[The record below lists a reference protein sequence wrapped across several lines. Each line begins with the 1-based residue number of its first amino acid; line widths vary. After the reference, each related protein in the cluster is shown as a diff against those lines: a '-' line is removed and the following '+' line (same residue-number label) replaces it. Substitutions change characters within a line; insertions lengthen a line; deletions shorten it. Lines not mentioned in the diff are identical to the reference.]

1 MRDIR
6 IKRTIL
12 MGILLG
18 VFAGI
23 CGAAEGMGLEELRD
37 LALGHSRSLAR
48 FNLAVESSLLEEKSR
63 QLGSLPS
70 LSLGAQG
77 SMNLWG
83 ETSMADSLAAG
94 ASFGVSQTLW
104 KGGKNSVLKAINAIS
119 LEITR
124 QEALAEYYAVLAGAD
139 AAYYGVL
146 EAEASLEAAEI
157 ALEAADLAFS
167 MAELRL
173 ENGMISRGDYLQAL
187 AEREA
192 KATSRNQARR
202 DLTLAEAR
210 LKNLTGLGTIP
221 PLAPVDFAAYDGAI
235 QRLAALSEPEIDG
248 LYAALKAASLI
259 NNPSLIKAGL
269 QSRQAERMVDL
280 AKRDYLPSLSASVST
295 GLNYSPGQGLE
306 SSPGRFTLSGSI
318 PLDFWVTGN
327 NVEKQKIAQGEADLA
342 YRNTGAELDLS
353 IQTALLDWISQAGS
367 VISSR
372 RADEY
377 AGQHYEYVLELY
389 RLSQGSLSALSDAA
403 ALAGSS
409 RTQRI
414 KAQYGFLSCLSQLRS
429 LGCFSSEAELLG
441 YLP

>member
-1 MRDIR
+1 MGIT
-6 IKRTIL
+6 IKRKL
-12 MGILLG
+12 WAGILLG
-18 VFAGI
+18 VFIGF
-23 CGAAEGMGLEELRD
+23 CGANEGMGLEELRD
-37 LALGHSRSLAR
+37 LALSHAR
-48 FNLAVESSLLEEKSR
+48 GLTRLNLAVENAMLEEKTR
-63 QLGSLPS
+63 QFGSLPS

-77 SMNLWG
+77 SMNLGG
-83 ETSMADSLAAG
+83 ETTMAERFAAG

-104 KGGKNSVLKAINAIS
+104 DRGKNGVLKAINGTS
-119 LEITR
+119 LEISR
-124 QEALAEYYAVLAGAD
+124 QDALAEYYAVLAGTD

-146 EAEASLEAAEI
+146 EAAASLETADT

-192 KATSRNQARR
+192 KGTARNQARR

-210 LKNLTGLGTIP
+210 LKNLTGLGEIP
-221 PLAPVDFAAYDGAI
+221 PLAPVDFAAYDGVI
-235 QRLAALSEPEIDG
+235 QRLWGLSEPAIDG
-248 LYAALKAASLI
+248 LYLSLKAAALA
-259 NNPSLIKAGL
+259 NNPSLVKAEL
-269 QSRQAERMVDL
+269 QNRQAEQAVTL
-280 AKRDYLPSLSASVST
+280 AKRDYLPSLSASVSA
-295 GLNYSPGQGLE
+295 GLNYSPLQGFE
-306 SSPGRFTLSGSI
+306 TSPGRFTLSGSI

-327 NVEKQKIAQGEADLA
+327 NVEKKKIAQTQAGLA
-342 YRNTGAELDLS
+342 YLNAGAELDLS

-377 AGQHYEYVLELY
+377 ARQHYEYVLELY
-389 RLSQGSLSALSDAA
+389 RLSQSSLSALSDAA

-409 RTQRI
+409 RIQRI

-429 LGCFSSEAELLG
+429 LGCFNSEEELLG